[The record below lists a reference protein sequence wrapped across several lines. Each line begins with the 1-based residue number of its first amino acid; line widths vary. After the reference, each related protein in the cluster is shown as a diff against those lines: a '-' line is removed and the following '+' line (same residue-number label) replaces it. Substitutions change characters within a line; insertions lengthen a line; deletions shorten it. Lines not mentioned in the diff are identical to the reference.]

1 MAIDDA
7 KGAAMRLDGSEWLT
21 GFLIIIAINLVL
33 SFFIARA
40 AERKGRSFVGFLAL
54 SIFIGWVIPIIIVL
68 VMGPQQKLPI
78 IESGPHMKCPDCI
91 QLIPVQ
97 ARVCK
102 HCGKHLL
109 EIE

>member
-1 MAIDDA
+1 VALDDG
-7 KGAAMRLDGSEWLT
+7 KGAAMRLDGSEWLM
-21 GFLIIIAINLVL
+21 GSLIILAINLVVG
-33 SFFIARA
+33 FFIARA
-40 AERKGRSFVGFLAL
+40 AQRKGRSFVGFLAL
-54 SIFIGWVIPIIIVL
+54 STFIGWVIPFIIVL
-68 VMGPQQKLPI
+68 VMAPQRKLPI
-78 IESGPHMKCPDCI
+78 VESGPQMKCPDCI

>member
-1 MAIDDA
+1 MALDDGE
-7 KGAAMRLDGSEWLT
+7 GAAMRLDGSELLT
-21 GFLIIIAINLVL
+21 GFLIILAINLVIGL
-33 SFFIARA
+33 FIARA
-40 AERKGRSFVGFLAL
+40 AQRKGRSFVGFLAL
-54 SIFIGWVIPIIIVL
+54 SIFIGWVIPFIIVL
-68 VMGPQQKLPI
+68 AMGPQRKLPI